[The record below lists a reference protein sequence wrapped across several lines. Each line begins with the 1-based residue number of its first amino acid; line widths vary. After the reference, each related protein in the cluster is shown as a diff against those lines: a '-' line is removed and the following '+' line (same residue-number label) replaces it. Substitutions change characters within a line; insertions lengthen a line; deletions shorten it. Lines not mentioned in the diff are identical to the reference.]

1 VCVLTLLEVCVR
13 SQEVVEE
20 RVPVSVRSVEAAVVA
35 VSAEDVCAQ
44 TLMQGQRQ
52 GGGGVLVLDHTD
64 HTVVLTQ

>member
-44 TLMQGQRQ
+44 TLMQGQR
-52 GGGGVLVLDHTD
+52 
-64 HTVVLTQ
+64 